1 MQLRTRTE
9 IRRENRMKISLPLKL
24 LLIPL
29 IALCAGCGSAQPREG
44 LMLFH
49 DPAPKTRSGQILPA
63 QTFIFT
69 SDRDGKTSSLQV
81 SSGVRGKS
89 TKASP
94 RGKLA
99 SRAAWKQRALSKFK
113 LSNAV
118 PIKSLSQDSFAD
130 MVGQLDKA
138 GLFLLP
144 SLPGSSPPRNRAFV
158 LVSYKDGKSTVYPK
172 PNRATIDRK
181 FPPEQAR
188 TLYRAWFNAKI
199 VMVQFV
205 SAN

>member
-1 MQLRTRTE
+1 
-9 IRRENRMKISLPLKL
+9 MKISLPLKL
-24 LLIPL
+24 LSILLP
-29 IALCAGCGSAQPREG
+29 ALCAGCGGTQPREG

-49 DPAPKTRSGQILPA
+49 DPAPKTRAGKILPA

-69 SDRDGKTSSLQV
+69 SDRDGETSSLQV
-81 SSGVRGKS
+81 SAGVRGKS
-89 TKASP
+89 AKASP
-94 RGKLA
+94 RARLSSNA
-99 SRAAWKQRALSKFK
+99 PWKQRALGRFK
-113 LSNAV
+113 LSDAV
-118 PIKSLSQDSFAD
+118 PIKSLSQDSFGD
-130 MVGQLDKA
+130 MVAQLDKT

-144 SLPGSSPPRNRAFV
+144 SLPGSSPPKNRAFV
-158 LVSYKDGKSTVYPK
+158 LVSFKDGKSTVYPK
-172 PNRATIDRK
+172 PSRATIDRK